1 MGFMLL
7 PPPPH
12 HCTAHGPCV
21 VNTFDQ
27 LQAFDEN
34 FEHMFQN
41 HFFLLFKMMY
51 ITCPEIIIF
60 WISGWLFLLSYP
72 TGGV

>member
-1 MGFMLL
+1 MVLL
-7 PPPPH
+7 LDGIYVAAPPSSL
-12 HCTAHGPCV
+12 PCV
-21 VNTFDQ
+21 VNTFDH

-34 FEHMFQN
+34 FEHMFLN